1 MEYRPFSI
9 EVPQRDLD
17 DLRARLG
24 RTRWPN
30 ELQPQ
35 GWDRGTELEFLQEL
49 TRYWLE
55 EYDWRVVEKSLN
67 RFPHFI
73 TQAQGL
79 ELHFV
84 HEKSGSADAVPIV
97 LLHGWSDSFY
107 RFSHLIELL
116 TRTAEGEGGVVFDV
130 VVPSLPGFDF
140 SAQPGTGQAGA
151 TFAAASVAELMAGLG
166 YEQYFVHGG
175 DWGSAV
181 AQEIA
186 RNHPDRVMGL
196 HLTDVPFGNIFLVDK
211 AAASAA
217 EAAYLAAV
225 EAWSTKDAAY
235 VAVQSTK
242 PLTLSYGLSDSP
254 VGLAAWL
261 IEHFERLSEQLP
273 AKDDL
278 ITNVMLYWF
287 GNTIRSSIRYYSEGM
302 DDDWSE
308 GGDDSAWDGA
318 AEGGASWDAGSDETG
333 AGWGQQLAVPTG
345 FALFPKD
352 IATPPREFAERFF
365 TVTRFTTMER
375 GGHFAALE
383 VPGLLAADLRAF
395 ATELT

>member
-1 MEYRPFSI
+1 MEYRPFTI

-67 RFPHFI
+67 RYPHFI

-196 HLTDVPFGNIFLVDK
+196 HQAVDAVLRSERLTGRSGRLVDR
-211 AAASAA
+211 
-217 EAAYLAAV
+217 
-225 EAWSTKDAAY
+225 T
-235 VAVQSTK
+235 
-242 PLTLSYGLSDSP
+242 
-254 VGLAAWL
+254 
-261 IEHFERLSEQLP
+261 
-273 AKDDL
+273 
-278 ITNVMLYWF
+278 
-287 GNTIRSSIRYYSEGM
+287 
-302 DDDWSE
+302 
-308 GGDDSAWDGA
+308 
-318 AEGGASWDAGSDETG
+318 
-333 AGWGQQLAVPTG
+333 
-345 FALFPKD
+345 
-352 IATPPREFAERFF
+352 
-365 TVTRFTTMER
+365 
-375 GGHFAALE
+375 
-383 VPGLLAADLRAF
+383 LRAVVGTV
-395 ATELT
+395 AGEGRSHHERDALLVRQHHSLVDPLLQRRDGRRLE